1 MRHRALGKAPV
12 DEGDALMTGVSSV
25 ISQSDA
31 PPKRQVEDLLRA
43 YSRLPWLRSVVGK
56 VGYSTA
62 SIPWLLYY
70 ESTGRSVRSVQR
82 AQYAIRRRMI
92 RTKQMAGELI
102 EIENHPML
110 DLLESFN
117 PMMTGL
123 IGRKVTQHHI
133 DLVGDAYWLKERDGL
148 GVPVGL
154 WPIPPFWVRSTPTP
168 KRPFYEISHGPWQGT
183 VPAVEMVWFRDPDP
197 YRPYQRGTGIAAALG
212 DELETDEFACHSQD
226 TECLTK
232 RGWVDGLKL
241 LETDEVATWNEGAQL
256 LEFQKPSDIHIY
268 DHNGPMHQWA
278 GKATDALV
286 TPNHR
291 MFLRRPYDK
300 VWSFEASEEC
310 LDHQKLT
317 GQLYIRISG
326 PKKSADPAKLTIK
339 PIPYPKGA
347 RGSRANG
354 FDEELNF
361 SAKEFAPFLGWFIS
375 EGWIHHASAMMGQ
388 LAGDGRE
395 YFIESI
401 ESALSIF
408 PAEWRRRST
417 RNFNGKPALEYA
429 VRHKGLTEWL
439 KKHVGD
445 GARNKRIPECLF
457 DWDRDAQEAFINAFV
472 LGDGHRVSAT
482 HFQIRSTS
490 EGLVDDLQ
498 RLCVLLG
505 WRSKK
510 NHGEFWDLTVTT
522 QRADR
527 CLQHQYE
534 PIRQLEYVGKVW
546 CVTVPNQTVFTR
558 RNGCVLLSGN
568 SKHMKTEL
576 YNRGVPE
583 ILITAENLGQEETRR
598 LETDWKQKNRGLFKQ
613 LQVYFINRKVDVKQ
627 LGQSFRNLQLI
638 QLREFERDIVIQV
651 FGVPPE
657 ILGIIEHSN
666 RATVTAA
673 DYLFSRWVL
682 VPRLELQRSVMQ
694 EYLVTD
700 FDERLILDYESP
712 VEEDAE
718 RQLKAAQLAPWA
730 LTVDEWRVLQ
740 GQEAL
745 PGGAGQVHMVPQ
757 NLVPMRSLAG
767 VPPAQVQPGLPQA
780 SAGDT
785 PAKGPRLVYDKDAI
799 EDIEDQLNRLA

>member
-12 DEGDALMTGVSSV
+12 GEGDALMTGVSSV
-25 ISQSDA
+25 ISQSS
-31 PPKRQVEDLLRA
+31 PVSKRQVEDLLRA
-43 YSRLPWLRSVVGK
+43 YSRLPWLRAVVGK

-62 SIPWLLYY
+62 AIPWQLYY
-70 ESTGRSVRSVQR
+70 ESTGRSVRAIQR
-82 AQYAIRRRMI
+82 AQHAIRRRMI
-92 RTKQMAGELI
+92 HAKQMTGELV
-102 EIENHPML
+102 EIDDHPML

-168 KRPFYEISHGPWQGT
+168 ARPFYEIQYGSWRGT

-197 YRPYQRGTGIAAALG
+197 YQPYQKGTGIAAALG
-212 DELETDEFACHSQD
+212 DELETDEFA
-226 TECLTK
+226 
-232 RGWVDGLKL
+232 
-241 LETDEVATWNEGAQL
+241 
-256 LEFQKPSDIHIY
+256 
-268 DHNGPMHQWA
+268 
-278 GKATDALV
+278 
-286 TPNHR
+286 
-291 MFLRRPYDK
+291 
-300 VWSFEASEEC
+300 
-310 LDHQKLT
+310 
-317 GQLYIRISG
+317 
-326 PKKSADPAKLTIK
+326 
-339 PIPYPKGA
+339 
-347 RGSRANG
+347 SR
-354 FDEELNF
+354 
-361 SAKEFAPFLGWFIS
+361 
-375 EGWIHHASAMMGQ
+375 
-388 LAGDGRE
+388 
-395 YFIESI
+395 
-401 ESALSIF
+401 
-408 PAEWRRRST
+408 
-417 RNFNGKPALEYA
+417 
-429 VRHKGLTEWL
+429 
-439 KKHVGD
+439 
-445 GARNKRIPECLF
+445 
-457 DWDRDAQEAFINAFV
+457 
-472 LGDGHRVSAT
+472 
-482 HFQIRSTS
+482 
-490 EGLVDDLQ
+490 
-498 RLCVLLG
+498 
-505 WRSKK
+505 
-510 NHGEFWDLTVTT
+510 
-522 QRADR
+522 
-527 CLQHQYE
+527 
-534 PIRQLEYVGKVW
+534 
-546 CVTVPNQTVFTR
+546 
-558 RNGCVLLSGN
+558 
-568 SKHMKTEL
+568 HMKVEL

-583 ILITAENLGQEETRR
+583 VLVTAEGLDQGETRR
-598 LETDWKQKNRGLFKQ
+598 LETDWKQRNRGLFKQ
-613 LQVYFINRKVDVKQ
+613 LQVYFLNRKVDVKQ

-740 GQEAL
+740 GEEPL
-745 PGGAGQVHMVPQ
+745 PDGAGQVHMVPQ

-767 VPPAQVQPGLPQA
+767 VPPAQVQPGPPQA

-799 EDIEDQLNRLA
+799 ENIEDQLNRLA